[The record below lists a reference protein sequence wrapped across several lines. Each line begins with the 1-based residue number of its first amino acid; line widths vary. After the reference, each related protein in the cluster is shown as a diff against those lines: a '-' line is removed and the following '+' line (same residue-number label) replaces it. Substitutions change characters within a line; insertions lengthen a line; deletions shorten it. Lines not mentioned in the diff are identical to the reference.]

1 VTIPRRVALGVRE
14 MYGLQPRLEQPRG
27 KRALRL
33 LEQPRFRSAFDLLL
47 LRSALGLAPAGIAE
61 WWTRLQETDPA
72 QRLEMVEALA
82 KQRSPR
88 SDSGATREA
97 AGAAPDAP
105 EAPAGDE
112 PARVTHRRRRR
123 RRPRGAG

>member
-1 VTIPRRVALGVRE
+1 

-33 LEQPRFRSAFDLLL
+33 LEQPRFRSAFDLLM

-82 KQRSPR
+82 KQRSARP
-88 SDSGATREA
+88 DSNERGGAREA
-97 AGAAPDAP
+97 AGAAPDATT
-105 EAPAGDE
+105 GDE
-112 PARVTHRRRRR
+112 LPRATHRRRRR